1 MIDKA
6 SPAGWVI
13 QVTIPASAPPPRPE
27 GEGTRWIGSV
37 GLGVPSFQYF
47 NVAIAA
53 ADKAIA
59 ATSKHLAIANAIDG
73 EKSAVRGLTAGEI
86 AALHLEDGEVR
97 PS

>member
-13 QVTIPASAPPPRPE
+13 QVTIPAPPPPE
-27 GEGTRWIGSV
+27 SARWISSV
-37 GLGVPSFQYF
+37 GLGAPSFQYF

-53 ADKAIA
+53 ADKAMA
-59 ATSKHLAIANAIDG
+59 ATSKHLANANAIDG

-86 AALHLEDGEVR
+86 SALHLEDGEVR
-97 PS
+97 PA